1 MKKTRIIVMLSIVAS
16 LFSCKDFM
24 DKYFP
29 SKERKAIESYDKAV
43 GEANLAFKAYEEAIT
58 KTESIK
64 QVEELKKSLDSD
76 VIPKL
81 DLYVKKLEEIK
92 IEVEE
97 LSNIHRVMIEAEKEL
112 LDAMKKYSE
121 NLAVENFNEKTE
133 ELQKSLEKVVA
144 KEEDYRRKIESF
156 YNRHN
161 FNLDKTQ

>member
-1 MKKTRIIVMLSIVAS
+1 MKKTAIIIMLTIAAAA
-16 LFSCKDFM
+16 FSCKDFM

-64 QVEELKKSLDSD
+64 LVDELKKSLDSE

-81 DLYVKKLEEIK
+81 DVYVKKLEEIK
-92 IEVEE
+92 IELED
-97 LSNIHRVMIEAEKEL
+97 LANIHRVMIEAEKEL
-112 LDAMKKYSE
+112 LGAMKKYSE
-121 NLAVENFNEKTE
+121 NLAAENFNAKTD
-133 ELQKSLEKVVA
+133 ELQKTLEKIVA
-144 KEEDYRRKIESF
+144 KEEDYRTKIEGF
-156 YNRHN
+156 YNLHN